1 MRAKFVKAEPTKEGI
16 TYTLKSELDKAAL
29 HQAVDL
35 QGEDCII
42 EIADKQELIKTDRIK
57 TDRIMQIFDSLIL
70 ALKEEH
76 DNNK

>member
-35 QGEDCII
+35 QGEECII
-42 EIADKQELIKTDRIK
+42 EIADKQETIK
-57 TDRIMQIFDSLIL
+57 TDRIMQIFDSLIS
-70 ALKEEH
+70 ALKEENE
-76 DNNK
+76 NNK

>member
-35 QGEDCII
+35 QGEECII
-42 EIADKQELIKTDRIK
+42 EIADKREPIK
-57 TDRIMQIFDSLIL
+57 TDRIMQIFDSLIA

-76 DNNK
+76 DNNKQA